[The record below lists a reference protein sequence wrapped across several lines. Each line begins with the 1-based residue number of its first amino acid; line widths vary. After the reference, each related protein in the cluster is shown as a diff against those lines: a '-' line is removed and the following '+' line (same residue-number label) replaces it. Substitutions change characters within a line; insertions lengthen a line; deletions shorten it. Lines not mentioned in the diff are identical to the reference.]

1 MRSTC
6 FISEGSCSRGIRAVE
21 TSKAPRNGNKTT
33 TEALCWQ
40 CSSNACC
47 VASRGGSSASQ
58 VPSAVAVRA
67 SRCHRPQDLDVLAH
81 PSYRTE
87 AEKPSVSF
95 SHPADPTQC
104 LTLATGSP
112 LRLPRPIPA
121 VASPPQPPR
130 TATCHAGGCSRSA
143 DKSQAKLQA
152 AKPPNLQGRQI
163 NRKVISVP
171 GRPSEQTFPRS
182 PSQRRAGRTGP
193 AVLGH

>member
-1 MRSTC
+1 M
-6 FISEGSCSRGIRAVE
+6 E
-21 TSKAPRNGNKTT
+21 TSKALRNGNKTT

-40 CSSNACC
+40 CSSDTCC

-112 LRLPRPIPA
+112 LRLPRPILA
-121 VASPPQPPR
+121 VASPPQPPAR
-130 TATCHAGGCSRSA
+130 LRATLGDAV
-143 DKSQAKLQA
+143 DPLIK
-152 AKPPNLQGRQI
+152 AKPSSRQLSPQICKEGR
-163 NRKVISVP
+163 
-171 GRPSEQTFPRS
+171 
-182 PSQRRAGRTGP
+182 
-193 AVLGH
+193 